1 MRNPQR
7 IAPIMERL
15 TKLWEKYPDL
25 RFGQMVENIIL
36 SVSPGSSVV
45 GIETILWNWEEDQ
58 WNEAINK
65 WEGVK

>member
-36 SVSPGSSVV
+36 STGEPVANV
-45 GIETILWNWEEDQ
+45 ENILWNWSDEQ
-58 WNEAINK
+58 WEKAINK
-65 WEGVK
+65 WEGGK

>member
-45 GIETILWNWEEDQ
+45 DIETILWNWEEDQ